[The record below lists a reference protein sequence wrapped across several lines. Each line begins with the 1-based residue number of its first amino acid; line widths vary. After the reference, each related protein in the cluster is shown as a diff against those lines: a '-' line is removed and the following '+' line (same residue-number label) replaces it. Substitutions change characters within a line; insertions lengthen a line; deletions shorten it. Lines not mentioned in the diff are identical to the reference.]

1 MASLSRTNGVSF
13 VTVGTPVQF
22 IGKTQK
28 FFAAVAKN
36 GSGTAQDLASE
47 GAADAAVDII
57 LRAVAAQTSIHAVQ
71 VENTTGQISMILD
84 GADGLVAADIQAAI
98 RALGTANSID
108 VTGTTVTDVGFKLA
122 LS

>member
-13 VTVGTPVQF
+13 VAVGAPVQF

-28 FFAAVAKN
+28 FIAVVAKN
-36 GSGTAQDLASE
+36 GSGTAQDLAAE
-47 GAADAAVDII
+47 GGADEAVDII
-57 LRAVAAQTSIHAVQ
+57 LRAVAAQASIHAVQ
-71 VENTTGQISMILD
+71 VENTTGQISMIID
-84 GADGLVAADIQAAI
+84 GESITAAEVQTAV

-108 VTGTTVTDVGFKLA
+108 VTGSTATDVGFKLA

>member
-1 MASLSRTNGVSF
+1 MADVTRTNGVSF

-28 FFAAVAKN
+28 FIAVVAKN
-36 GSGTAQDLASE
+36 GSGTAQDLAAE
-47 GAADAAVDII
+47 GGAGEAVEVI
-57 LRAVAAQTSIHAVQ
+57 LKAVAAQASIHAVQ
-71 VENTTGQISMILD
+71 VENTTGQISIMID
-84 GADGLVAADIQAAI
+84 GESTTAADVQAAV

-108 VTGTTVTDVGFKLA
+108 VTGSTATDVGFKLA